1 MPCEKTRQSS
11 KRRVKKMQSEAEE
24 CARQTGAKGAMQE
37 MDYSRLG
44 AGLGA
49 AGLAS
54 GLASSHFERVGLGVG
69 LEVGEVGE
77 LSRLSG
83 MSWLWA
89 WSVETMD
96 CLLLSGGGA
105 VL

>member
-1 MPCEKTRQSS
+1 M
-11 KRRVKKMQSEAEE
+11 
-24 CARQTGAKGAMQE
+24 
-37 MDYSRLG
+37 G

-54 GLASSHFERVGLGVG
+54 GLAASHFDASVVWGLVVK
-69 LEVGEVGE
+69 VGESKTTDVE
-77 LSRLSG
+77 LRLEWV
-83 MSWLWA
+83 SWWWA

-96 CLLLSGGGA
+96 CLPVLGGGG